1 MGNETRKCY
10 EKRLRRGDFEKYLLG
25 RGLDVGCGPDP
36 LTAPQAA
43 VDPWDLGEGDGEVL
57 SAIKDGTYDFV
68 YSSHC
73 LEHLR
78 SVETALSNWA
88 RALKTGG
95 ALYVVVP
102 DYTLY
107 EKETFPS
114 RYNSDHK
121 HTFSLHISRKAAGRA
136 NHWNI
141 KEDLAPLL
149 RSLGI
154 ELVESFLED
163 DHYDYGMS
171 PEKDQTHFPQTL
183 AQITIIGRKT
193 CSTPDLRKPVS
204 SPPAPGPVSRESLRI
219 YTGILGQ
226 IGDIVM
232 FTPTAR
238 RLKELFPH
246 SKLTFAIARKYE
258 GMADLIRG
266 LPYVDR
272 IFLTECYFERLTPH
286 LSDGWFKGWPVD
298 LRGDDEVQEQ
308 RHHDL
313 IFETRPRSK
322 RSAWWEHAHQVEESA
337 HRIGVPGPIDLQTE
351 ISIPVGVEIPEGA
364 RGKIVLHNDPAISPD
379 KAWNWELLRQ
389 CVTLMGPQNVVLL
402 GNPGPPVGGVF
413 DLRGK
418 TTLAQAAAI
427 IRDSECYVGIDSG
440 LMWIAG
446 SLQVPAVGLYGTT
459 YIRAYGAI
467 HPKNPNA
474 TYLQVE
480 GSLDSIASEAVAQ
493 AVRERRTL
501 GKTLAVE
508 ALG

>member
-1 MGNETRKCY
+1 MGNETKKCY
-10 EKRLRRGDFEKYLLG
+10 EKRLRRGDFEKYLVG

-36 LTAPQAA
+36 LTAPQAT

-57 SAIKDGTYDFV
+57 SPVKDGTYDFV

-88 RALKTGG
+88 RALKAGG

-102 DYTLY
+102 DFTLY

-121 HTFSLHISRKAAGRA
+121 HTFSLHVSRKAAGRA

-141 KEDLAPLL
+141 QENLAPLL
-149 RSLGI
+149 ESLGI
-154 ELVESFLED
+154 ELVENFLED

-171 PEKDQTHFPQTL
+171 PEEDQTHFHHTL
-183 AQITIIGRKT
+183 AQITVIGRKT
-193 CSTPDLRKPVS
+193 RSTAAREKTARSTP
-204 SPPAPGPVSRESLRI
+204 PPWPISREPLRI

-238 RLKELFPH
+238 RLKELFPN
-246 SKLTFAIARKYE
+246 SELTFAIARKYQ

-272 IFLTECYFERLTPH
+272 VFQTECYFERLKPE
-286 LSDGWFKGWPVD
+286 LAGGWHQGWPVD
-298 LRGDDEVQEQ
+298 LRGDDEVDEQ
-308 RHHDL
+308 RKHDL
-313 IFETRPRSK
+313 IFETRPLSK
-322 RSAWWEHAHQVEESA
+322 RTAWWEHAHQVEESA
-337 HRIGVPGPIDLQTE
+337 DRIGVPGPIDLQTE
-351 ISIPVGVEIPEGA
+351 ISIPRGVEIPESA
-364 RGKIVLHNDPAISPD
+364 RGKIVLHNDPAISPV
-379 KAWNWELLRQ
+379 KAWNWELLREF
-389 CVTLMGPQNVVLL
+389 VTLLGPEKVVLL
-402 GNPGPPVGGVF
+402 GNPGPTVERVL

-459 YIRAYGAI
+459 WIRAYGAI

-474 TYLQVE
+474 TYLQAE
-480 GSLDSIASEAVAQ
+480 GSLDSITPEAVER
-493 AVRERRTL
+493 AVHERR
-501 GKTLAVE
+501 GPARTLAAQE
-508 ALG
+508 IR